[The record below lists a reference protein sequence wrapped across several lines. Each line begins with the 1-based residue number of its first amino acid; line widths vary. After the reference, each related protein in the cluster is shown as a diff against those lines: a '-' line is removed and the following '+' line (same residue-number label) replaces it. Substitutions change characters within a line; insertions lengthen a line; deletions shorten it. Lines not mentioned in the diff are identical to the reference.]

1 MERRDLI
8 EDQIEQLGKF
18 LRNLVSTF
26 LKLKST
32 KTELES
38 INYVS
43 DKFKEE
49 FNLDLNQFIAF
60 SEEEIKQL
68 ITEYKLTDNHLET
81 LSDLMFEM
89 HSVQYNNINLSKQY
103 LIRAIELLDF
113 ADEISTTFS
122 LNRNNKKAHLKT
134 TLNEL

>member
-8 EDQIEQLGKF
+8 EDQIEQLGTF
-18 LRNLVSTF
+18 LRNLVSSF

-32 KTELES
+32 KTELEV

-49 FNLDLNQFIAF
+49 FNLDLNQFISF
-60 SEEEIKQL
+60 SEEELKHF

-81 LSDLMFEM
+81 LSNLMLEM
-89 HSVQYNNINLSKQY
+89 YSNQGNNVALSKQY
-103 LIRAIELLDF
+103 LIRGIELLDL
-113 ADEISTTFS
+113 ADKISITFS
-122 LNRNNKKAHLKT
+122 LNRANKKSQLKDI
-134 TLNEL
+134 LNEL